1 MANSH
6 KQVRFRVSKMVAKAR
21 SYWATGH
28 RVNVITLPNQTVL
41 NLSALLKSGLQLPG
55 VTYEMTKKKKSRS
68 KRTIK
73 AQARFRPDKALVK
86 TGIYAVEE
94 PKSQKKEAEEAERLN
109 AIETKASRIAME
121 KGKKMAKIEAYAKEH
136 RITITQAMIHFM

>member
-1 MANSH
+1 
-6 KQVRFRVSKMVAKAR
+6 
-21 SYWATGH
+21 
-28 RVNVITLPNQTVL
+28 
-41 NLSALLKSGLQLPG
+41 
-55 VTYEMTKKKKSRS
+55 MTKKKKSRS

-73 AQARFRPDKALVK
+73 AQTRFRPDKALVK
-86 TGIYAVEE
+86 TGIYSVEE